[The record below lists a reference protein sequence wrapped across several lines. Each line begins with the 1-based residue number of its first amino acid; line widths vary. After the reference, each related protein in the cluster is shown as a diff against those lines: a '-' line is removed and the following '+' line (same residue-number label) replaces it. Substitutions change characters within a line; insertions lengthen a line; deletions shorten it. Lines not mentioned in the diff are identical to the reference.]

1 MGVTEEQGWGEV
13 EVGMLKAR
21 NESENE
27 SRQSARARVG
37 R

>member
-13 EVGMLKAR
+13 EVGMLKDK
-21 NESENE
+21 NESEND
-27 SRQSARARVG
+27 SLQCARARVG